1 MTTRMSE
8 SDSEARAC
16 PEQAERPTSPAHV
29 YVDGASI
36 GNPGPAGVGVVIRRS
51 QAEGQEPLRTAGEAI
66 GVATNNE
73 AEYRALIRGLE
84 ECRRLGLALVRIHM
98 DSELVVKQMS
108 GEYRVKDPKLLPLYM
123 GARELLESFREAR
136 ICLIRREENKL
147 ANNLAQNAAR
157 SEQARLAS
165 AARPEH
171 VPQQGDNTA
180 CAPRETQSPEV
191 GDSCEGRR

>member
-1 MTTRMSE
+1 VRLTTTR
-8 SDSEARAC
+8 
-16 PEQAERPTSPAHV
+16 QTQTLAHV

-51 QAEGQEPLRTAGEAI
+51 QAEGEEPQRTAAEAI

-171 VPQQGDNTA
+171 VPRQADNTA
-180 CAPRETQSPEV
+180 CAPRDTQSPVADAPKPGLWRRGEV